1 MSEQKAIAAFN
12 EFCYRSVTQGLDIPK
27 CTREE
32 WIACWNLAT
41 KNTERQVPE
50 PWRKAVADL
59 VFAARTSGGV
69 AGKDDALCAACDAV
83 EALLETPSAPAPLPR
98 SERARYAC
106 KVCGNI
112 PDEEGMISHGKGC
125 YTQSADGGGE
135 SYVEF
140 EFHPAPPEA
149 GKVQEARDTAV
160 AIVDGIL
167 GYTVEFS
174 SDRTAHRAMYSRV
187 EHTLR
192 QFLRHPS
199 PVAQGAGV
207 DGWIPETRVIY
218 FSSDDINAPYFNSV
232 PNHLTKLKC
241 HVIRDDDYQRLLKGR
256 E

>member
-12 EFCYRSVTQGLDIPK
+12 EFCYRSGTQGLDIPK

-41 KNTERQVPE
+41 KNAERHVPE
-50 PWRKAVADL
+50 PWRKAVVDL

-69 AGKDDALCAACDAV
+69 AGMDDALCAACDAV

-112 PDEEGMISHGKGC
+112 PDEQGMISHGRGC

-140 EFHPAPPEA
+140 EFKYEPPIA
-149 GKVQEARDTAV
+149 
-160 AIVDGIL
+160 
-167 GYTVEFS
+167 S
-174 SDRTAHRAMYSRV
+174 SSAA
-187 EHTLR
+187 
-192 QFLRHPS
+192 
-199 PVAQGAGV
+199 
-207 DGWIPETRVIY
+207 GWIDEPKEPGWYWFRGVLYGEERTEPVHVFVRPGHEYLCIWDPAASAYGKSNY
-218 FSSDDINAPYFNSV
+218 FHVGRLGAKWYGPITAPDGKEK
-232 PNHLTKLKC
+232 P
-241 HVIRDDDYQRLLKGR
+241 
-256 E
+256 